1 MPNPSTLELA
11 YAYKESEIGP
21 DTGVLYRLGMALH
34 QTTTPDNTGL
44 NIVDRVAIKRG
55 YKPSNLAKK
64 EVKEIRD
71 EYTTFRKNTHY
82 SDMTV
87 DSIRLLLEK
96 MRKYPIAFE
105 KEIKDLEG
113 CLEQKGRDA
122 LKGNIWF

>member
-21 DTGVLYRLGMALH
+21 DVGVLYRLGTALR
-34 QTTTPDNTGL
+34 QATTPDKTGL
-44 NIVDRVAIKRG
+44 SLVDSVAIKRG
-55 YKPSNLAKK
+55 YKPSNL
-64 EVKEIRD
+64 VKEEVNKIRA
-71 EYTTFRKNTHY
+71 EYTTFRKKIHY

-87 DSIRLLLEK
+87 DSIGLLLEK

-105 KEIKDLEG
+105 KGIKDLEG

-122 LKGNIWF
+122 LKTSW